1 MIYYK
6 WGFINKNGKK
16 MTKKDYELLESKF
29 DEWEQDIYKHKELME
44 SLKALA
50 DT

>member
-1 MIYYK
+1 MAM
-6 WGFINKNGKK
+6 K
-16 MTKKDYELLESKF
+16 MTKKDYKLLEFKF
-29 DEWEQDIYKHKELME
+29 NEWEQDIYNHKELME

>member
-1 MIYYK
+1 MSKI
-6 WGFINKNGKK
+6 
-16 MTKKDYELLESKF
+16 MEKKDYKLLEFKF
-29 DEWEQDIYKHKELME
+29 NEWEQDIYNHKELME